1 MFDMT
6 HGRSTDP
13 EKIPLQVFLDSF
25 CQAMFGRWS
34 VVIGYF
40 DEVFHYTSIS
50 CDLKARSKSK
60 LKTNSEK
67 NKNAKD
73 NKASFQ
79 RKAVLSCWEGP

>member
-13 EKIPLQVFLDSF
+13 EKIPLQVFLDSY

-67 NKNAKD
+67 TRM
-73 NKASFQ
+73 Q
-79 RKAVLSCWEGP
+79 RITKHHFREKLC

>member
-13 EKIPLQVFLDSF
+13 ENIPLQVFLDSF

-67 NKNAKD
+67 TRM
-73 NKASFQ
+73 Q
-79 RKAVLSCWEGP
+79 RITKHRFREKLC

>member
-34 VVIGYF
+34 GVIGYF

-67 NKNAKD
+67 TRM
-73 NKASFQ
+73 Q
-79 RKAVLSCWEGP
+79 RITKHRFREKLC